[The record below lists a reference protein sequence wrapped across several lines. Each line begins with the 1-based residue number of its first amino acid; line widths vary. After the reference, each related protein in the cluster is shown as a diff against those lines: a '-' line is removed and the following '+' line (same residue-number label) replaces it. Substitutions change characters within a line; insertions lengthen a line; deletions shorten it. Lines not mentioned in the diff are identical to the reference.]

1 MRHERKQNPME
12 NIRMDDRLTK
22 PVAPLEPM
30 RRTGDGGEGPNKPDV
45 KRPES
50 RNILDRMKRVDP
62 NQAKRYRQ
70 RSGQ

>member
-1 MRHERKQNPME
+1 MQE
-12 NIRMDDRLTK
+12 IRWDDRLTR
-22 PVAPLEPM
+22 PMPTADPL
-30 RRTGDGGEGPNKPDV
+30 RKSGDGDEGPSKPDV

>member
-1 MRHERKQNPME
+1 ME
-12 NIRMDDRLTK
+12 QIRIDDRLTR
-22 PVAPLEPM
+22 PMPTDPL
-30 RRTGDGGEGPNKPDV
+30 RKQGGEGDGPSKPDV

>member
-1 MRHERKQNPME
+1 MQE
-12 NIRMDDRLTK
+12 IRFDDRLTR
-22 PVAPLEPM
+22 PMPTADPL
-30 RRTGDGGEGPNKPDV
+30 RRTGDGDGDGPSKPDV

>member
-1 MRHERKQNPME
+1 MNDIRFDDRITRPLPTADPLRKQ
-12 NIRMDDRLTK
+12 
-22 PVAPLEPM
+22 
-30 RRTGDGGEGPNKPDV
+30 GGEGDGPSKPDV

-62 NQAKRYRQ
+62 DQAKRYRQ

>member
-1 MRHERKQNPME
+1 MNE
-12 NIRMDDRLTK
+12 IRIDDRLTR
-22 PVAPLEPM
+22 PIPTADPL
-30 RRTGDGGEGPNKPDV
+30 RKQGDGDGPSKPDV

-62 NQAKRYRQ
+62 DQAKRYRQ